1 LLILNNF
8 SIIINILFLLNLIG
22 FFYYLKNILKI
33 LIITELLMLFINLNL
48 LITSISIDDLI
59 GQIFTLFILAIIAA
73 ESAISL
79 VIIINFYKKKNSINL
94 EYINSIKG

>member
-1 LLILNNF
+1 MLILNNF